1 MTLTLV
7 LTDIEGST
15 RLWEAHRQA
24 MAQALATH
32 DRLVSTVVADHG
44 GRLVKAKG
52 EGDSIFSVFT
62 SPARAATAALEL
74 QRALAAEPW
83 PLPTPLAVRVAL
95 HVGDA
100 QEREADFYGPVVNRC
115 ARLRA
120 IGHGGQTLLSAAAA
134 ELVQE
139 NLPEGAFFRDLGVH
153 RLKDL
158 AAPSTSSSCPT
169 RTCGRRSRR

>member
-1 MTLTLV
+1 MTLTFV

-15 RLWEAHRQA
+15 RLWEAHHEA
-24 MAQALATH
+24 MARALATH
-32 DRLVSTVVADHG
+32 DRLISTVVVNQG

-52 EGDSIFSVFT
+52 EGDSTFSVFT
-62 SPARAATAALEL
+62 SPAQAAAAALEL
-74 QRALAAEPW
+74 QRTLAAEPW
-83 PLPTPLAVRVAL
+83 PLPAPLAVRVAI
-95 HVGDA
+95 HAGDA

-139 NLPEGAFFRDLGVH
+139 NLPQGAYLRDLGVH

-158 AAPSTSSSCPT
+158 AAPSMSSSCPT
-169 RTCGRRSRR
+169 RTCGRRFRR